1 MAYATVA
8 DVQQRLTY
16 TMSADQQTVCAALLD
31 DVAILID
38 TYNDEVLEDIAKT
51 VSCRVVARAMGDG
64 SNSVPVGATQGTVS
78 ALGYSQSWTI
88 GGSGAAGEIYLTRA
102 EKRMLGVGNKI
113 GSWSPVQELS
123 LVYAT
128 QPSPKGQKVN
138 IIGIAVDEPDSNIVG
153 RQGD

>member
-16 TMSADQQTVCAALLD
+16 TLSADQQTVCAALLD

-38 TYNDEVLEDIAKT
+38 TYNDEVLEDVAKT
-51 VSCRVVARAMGDG
+51 VSCRVVARALGDG
-64 SNSVPVGATQGTVS
+64 STDVNIPVGATQGTVS

-123 LVYAT
+123 PACAA
-128 QPSPKGQKVN
+128 QPSPNGKKVN
-138 IIGIAVDEPDSNIVG
+138 IIGMAVEEFNVIG
-153 RQGD
+153 EQG

>member
-16 TMSADQQTVCAALLD
+16 TLSADQQTVCAALLD

-38 TYNDEVLEDIAKT
+38 TYNNEASEDTKKV
-51 VSCRVVARAMGDG
+51 VSCRVVARALGDG
-64 SNSVPVGATQGTVS
+64 STSIPVGATQGTVS

-88 GGSGAAGEIYLTRA
+88 GGNGATGEIYLTRA

-113 GSWSPVQELS
+113 GSWSPIQEDLNPHYVPP
-123 LVYAT
+123 L
-128 QPSPKGQKVN
+128 
-138 IIGIAVDEPDSNIVG
+138 EPPTVNIVG
-153 RQGD
+153 KEMP

>member
-16 TMSADQQTVCAALLD
+16 TLSADQQRVCTALLD

-38 TYNDEVLEDIAKT
+38 TYNDEVLEDVAKT
-51 VSCRVVARAMGDG
+51 VSCRVVARALGDG
-64 SNSVPVGATQGTVS
+64 STSIPVGATQGTVS

-88 GGSGAAGEIYLTRA
+88 GGNGATGEIYLTRA

-123 LVYAT
+123 PAYDV
-128 QPSPKGQKVN
+128 QPSPNGKKVN
-138 IIGIAVDEPDSNIVG
+138 IIGMAVEDFNAIGE
-153 RQGD
+153 QG

>member
-38 TYNDEVLEDIAKT
+38 TYNDEVLEDVAKT
-51 VSCRVVARAMGDG
+51 VSCRVVARALGDG
-64 SNSVPVGATQGTVS
+64 STDANIPIGATQGTVS

-123 LVYAT
+123 PVYDV
-128 QPSPKGQKVN
+128 QPSPNGKKVN
-138 IIGIAVDEPDSNIVG
+138 IIGVAVEDVNVIGE
-153 RQGD
+153 QG

>member
-16 TMSADQQTVCAALLD
+16 TMSADQQRVCAALLD

-38 TYNDEVLEDIAKT
+38 TYNDEVLEDVAKT
-51 VSCRVVARAMGDG
+51 ISCRVVARALGDG
-64 SNSVPVGATQGTVS
+64 STDANIPVGATQGTVS

-88 GGSGAAGEIYLTRA
+88 GGGAAGEIYLTRA

-123 LVYAT
+123 PEYAT
-128 QPSPKGQKVN
+128 QPSSKGQKVN
-138 IIGIAVDEPDSNIVG
+138 IIGVAVEDVNVIGEG
-153 RQGD
+153 

>member
-16 TMSADQQTVCAALLD
+16 TLSADQQRVCAALLD

-38 TYNDEVLEDIAKT
+38 TYNDEVLEDVAKT
-51 VSCRVVARAMGDG
+51 VSCRVVARALGDG
-64 SNSVPVGATQGTVS
+64 STDASIPVGATQGTVS

-123 LVYAT
+123 PAYAP
-128 QPSPKGQKVN
+128 QPSPNGKKVN
-138 IIGIAVDEPDSNIVG
+138 IIGMAVEDFNAIGE
-153 RQGD
+153 QG

>member
-16 TMSADQQTVCAALLD
+16 TLSADQQTVCAALLD

-38 TYNDEVLEDIAKT
+38 SYNDDVLEDIAKT
-51 VSCRVVARAMGDG
+51 ISCRVVARAIGDSG
-64 SNSVPVGATQGTVS
+64 DTNIPVGATQGSMS
-78 ALGYSQSWTI
+78 AMGYSQSWTI
-88 GGSGAAGEIYLTRA
+88 GNNGAAGEIYLTRA

-123 LVYAT
+123 SEYDT
-128 QPSPKGQKVN
+128 QPEQQGKKVN
-138 IIGIAVDEPDSNIVG
+138 IVGLAVEEVNVIGE
-153 RQGD
+153 QG